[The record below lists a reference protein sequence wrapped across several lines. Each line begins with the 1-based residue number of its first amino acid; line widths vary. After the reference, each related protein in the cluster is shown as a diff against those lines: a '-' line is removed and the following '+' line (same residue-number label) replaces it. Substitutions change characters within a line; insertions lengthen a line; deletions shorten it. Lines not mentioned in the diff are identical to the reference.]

1 MYLLDTHTL
10 IWFLADSPELSATAR
25 NTICSDT
32 DIYISYA
39 SLWEMSIKKS
49 LGKLRFPY
57 TFEEMASIC
66 KEESIQLLGIDYP
79 DLDIVEKLPFIHRDP
94 FDRLLVAQ
102 AQSRNLTI
110 ITRDT
115 IIPKYDITVLW

>member
-10 IWFLADSPELSATAR
+10 IWFLADSPELSTAAK
-25 NTICSDT
+25 NAICSDT
-32 DIYISYA
+32 DIYVSYA

-49 LGKLRFPY
+49 LGKLRFPH
-57 TFEEMASIC
+57 TFEEIADMC
-66 KEESIQLLGIDYP
+66 KEESMQLLGIDYS

>member
-1 MYLLDTHTL
+1 MYLLYTHTL

-57 TFEEMASIC
+57 TFEEMAGIC

>member
-10 IWFLADSPELSATAR
+10 IWFLADAPELSSVAR
-25 NTICSDT
+25 NTICSDV
-32 DIYISYA
+32 DIYVSYA

-57 TFEEMASIC
+57 TFKEIVDIC
-66 KEESIQLLGIDYP
+66 NNESLQLLGINYL

-102 AQSRNLTI
+102 AHSRNLII
-110 ITRDT
+110 ITKDT
-115 IIPKYDITVLW
+115 IIPNYDVTTIW